1 MVTNLFK
8 YEKGWG
14 DATPAKN
21 IIETK
26 SLKERDLSFLLAKD
40 INGDWHNG
48 YFFFQHDENIVC
60 FANSFPDRN
69 PKMFLSRW
77 KLNLRELQERGLHE

>member
-1 MVTNLFK
+1 METNLFK

>member
-1 MVTNLFK
+1 MQNTKTNLFK

-14 DATPAKN
+14 DATPANN

-48 YFFFQHDENIVC
+48 YFFRQYDTNFIPADY
-60 FANSFPDRN
+60 RN

-77 KLNLRELQERGLHE
+77 KLNTRELQEFGL

>member
-1 MVTNLFK
+1 METNLFK

-14 DATPAKN
+14 DATPAEN

-26 SLKERDLSFLLAKD
+26 AVANSNLLAKE

-48 YFFFQHDENIVC
+48 YFFFQHDQNIIP
-60 FANSFPDRN
+60 ADYRN

-77 KLNLRELQERGLHE
+77 KLNTRELQERGLHGKGN

>member
-48 YFFFQHDENIVC
+48 YFFFQHDENIVP
-60 FANSFPDRN
+60 ADYRN

-77 KLNLRELQERGLHE
+77 KLNIRELQERGLHE

>member
-48 YFFFQHDENIVC
+48 YFFFQHDENIVP
-60 FANSFPDRN
+60 ADYRN

-77 KLNLRELQERGLHE
+77 KLNLRELQERGLT

>member
-48 YFFFQHDENIVC
+48 YFFFQHDENIVP
-60 FANSFPDRN
+60 ADYRN

-77 KLNLRELQERGLHE
+77 KLNTRELQEFGL